1 MYHMHACFQWRPEE
15 GIRSSDCESH
25 YGCWELNLGPLKEQ
39 LGFLITDLSL
49 QLREGWFVCLFLR
62 QGFSV

>member
-49 QLREGWFVCLFLR
+49 QLR
-62 QGFSV
+62 